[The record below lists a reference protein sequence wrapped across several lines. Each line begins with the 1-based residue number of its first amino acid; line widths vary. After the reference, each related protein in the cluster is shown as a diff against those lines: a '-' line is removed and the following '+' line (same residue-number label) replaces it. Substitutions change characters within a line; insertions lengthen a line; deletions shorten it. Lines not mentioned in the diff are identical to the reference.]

1 MRGFLGICGL
11 LVALAIVGVL
21 MKRQLTAFNSP
32 VPQTSSASASTRP
45 QAPTSPA
52 SARQLPQEYR
62 QALEGAMQAPRP
74 ELDRP

>member
-1 MRGFLGICGL
+1 MRGFLGIGGL
-11 LVALAIVGVL
+11 LLALAIVGVL
-21 MKRQLTAFNSP
+21 MKRQLTAFNAP
-32 VPQTSSASASTRP
+32 VPQTSSTSAPAGP

-52 SARQLPQEYR
+52 SVRQLPQEYR